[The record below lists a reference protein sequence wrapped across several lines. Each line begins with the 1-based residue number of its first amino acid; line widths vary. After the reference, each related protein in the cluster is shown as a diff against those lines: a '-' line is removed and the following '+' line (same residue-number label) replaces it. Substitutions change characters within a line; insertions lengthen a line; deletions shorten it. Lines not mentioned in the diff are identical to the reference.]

1 MVTNKNKC
9 VGGLIRI
16 HVSSIVNEVIKTVS
30 SQFFFLRKYFERT
43 KAYKRKIT
51 NFASL
56 RRFYVRKI
64 VFCSLVCVFV
74 GWVIFG
80 LIYVFVCSKSFCKK
94 TNWLKIVL
102 ITSSTILL

>member
-51 NFASL
+51 NFAACL
-56 RRFYVRKI
+56 C
-64 VFCSLVCVFV
+64 FCWLGYFWFDLCFCMLE
-74 GWVIFG
+74 IF
-80 LIYVFVCSKSFCKK
+80 L
-94 TNWLKIVL
+94 
-102 ITSSTILL
+102 